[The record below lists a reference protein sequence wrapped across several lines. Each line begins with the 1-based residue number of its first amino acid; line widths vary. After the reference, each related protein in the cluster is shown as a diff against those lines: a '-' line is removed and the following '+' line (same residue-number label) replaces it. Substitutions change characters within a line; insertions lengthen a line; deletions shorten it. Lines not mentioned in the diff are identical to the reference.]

1 MVHLFY
7 LIVFGSIFA
16 GGVHD
21 YLTGMISLR
30 HGGAHLPALASKF
43 LGKSFSHVV
52 NFFTSASS
60 LVGTVLFLHPLK

>member
-21 YLTGMISLR
+21 YLTMISFR
-30 HGGAHLPALASKF
+30 HGAHLPALASQV

-52 NFFTSASS
+52 NFFTSLVS